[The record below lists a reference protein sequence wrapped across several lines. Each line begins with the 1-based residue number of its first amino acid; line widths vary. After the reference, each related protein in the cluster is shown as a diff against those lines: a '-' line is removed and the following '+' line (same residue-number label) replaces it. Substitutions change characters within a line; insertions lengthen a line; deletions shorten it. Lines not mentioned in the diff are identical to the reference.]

1 LTIDNLIPGSWPQDV
16 VTALDQWRQGH
27 LIVGDLGTWL
37 SAAGRYDP
45 VTGEDIPDDES
56 RLVAVAA
63 GVGDAG
69 YLAVVSQTCD
79 IAATGPGARHP
90 FVQVC
95 PVRDVGVAFS
105 QAKVQQI
112 RSGQIV
118 EYVYLTKPPVSGRD
132 WAVDLR
138 MSIPLSKGALV
149 ATQPVEGFA
158 SEDDELALAARVATK
173 FERPA
178 LHDYLSKNLI
188 DALEELLSK
197 APSSHDWCDDV
208 EQLRLQV
215 AGTRLAPQRV
225 RLIVVTDIDFN
236 GILTTKKKPLRD
248 LWRSHKKALRALGI
262 EQDPIAFRTLDKI
275 SVTDY
280 RNSIPL
286 NLRALGRGNFA

>member
-1 LTIDNLIPGSWPQDV
+1 MT
-16 VTALDQWRQGH
+16 
-27 LIVGDLGTWL
+27 GD
-37 SAAGRYDP
+37 DF
-45 VTGEDIPDDES
+45 PDHES
-56 RLVAVAA
+56 RLVAAA
-63 GVGDAG
+63 AAVGDAG
-69 YLAVVSQTCD
+69 YLAIVSQTCD

-95 PVRDVGVAFS
+95 PIRDVGAAFN

-112 RSGQIV
+112 RSGQII
-118 EYVYLTKPPVSGRD
+118 EYVYLTKPPARGSD

-149 ATQPVEGFA
+149 VAQPVEAFA
-158 SEDDELALAARVATK
+158 TEDDELALAARVATK

-178 LHDYLSKNLI
+178 LHDYLSKKLI

-197 APSSHDWCDDV
+197 ARGSQDWCDDV

-215 AGTRLAPQRV
+215 EGSRLAPKRV

-236 GILTTKKKPLRD
+236 AILITKKKPLRE
-248 LWRSHKKALRALGI
+248 LWKAHKKALRALGI
-262 EQDPIAFRTLDKI
+262 EQDPIAFRTLAKM

-286 NLRALGRGNFA
+286 NVQALGRGAFA

>member
-1 LTIDNLIPGSWPQDV
+1 LTIDNLIPESWPEDI

-27 LIVGDLGTWL
+27 LIEGELGAWL

-45 VTGEDIPDDES
+45 VTGDDFPDHES
-56 RLVAVAA
+56 PLVAAAA

-69 YLAVVSQTCD
+69 YLVIVSQTCD

-95 PVRDVGVAFS
+95 PVRDVGAAFS
-105 QAKVQQI
+105 QSKVQQI
-112 RSGQIV
+112 RSGQII
-118 EYVYLTKPPVSGRD
+118 EYVYLTKPPVAGKD

-149 ATQPVEGFA
+149 AAQPIEGFA
-158 SEDDELALAARVATK
+158 TLDDELALAASVATK

-178 LHDYLSKNLI
+178 LHEYLSKDLI
-188 DALEELLSK
+188 HAFEVFLSK
-197 APSSHDWCDDV
+197 ARGTQDWCDDV

-215 AGTRLAPQRV
+215 EGNRLAPKRV

-236 GILTTKKKPLRD
+236 GILITKKKPLRD
-248 LWRSHKKALRALGI
+248 LWKSHRKALRALGI
-262 EQDPIAFRTLDKI
+262 EQDPIAFRTLANM

-286 NLRALGRGNFA
+286 NLPALGRGTFA